1 MYSRERGLHISWVK
15 FDINGIKKSLVS
27 SYISNHALIFGST
40 IVSIYEH
47 TLAWWW
53 CLLSKLYNL

>member
-47 TLAWWW
+47 TLAW
-53 CLLSKLYNL
+53 